1 MRLRINQIICT
12 GRITYKRKPEELN
25 FHRKKET
32 LFNNSLTITRFN
44 FTFNICKNIAFI
56 FNNNINR
63 LLKNCIS
70 KVTNEKI
77 SSLFVKVSNIQYSRK
92 INFNQTTLV
101 NTFLPLLQKT
111 STINQI
117 FITQEPKVPSLTTLD
132 TIFTLQNLTYLAFT
146 LKLLKNKATIKLQ
159 LSKEKKETH
168 LTLILMNFYEDAQ
181 KLVTFL
187 NDKHLVPLREH
198 YINMTSPVPQET
210 ITLNAAELKQ
220 TIIKALLSSINHHYS
235 LTALQT
241 KFNIPM
247 TRKYDEAELT
257 IMYHNYMSSAS
268 KKQEYISLLGCLFF
282 NNKQKF
288 QHFLKNFGTE
298 FLINIYLDEELLNY
312 EEKNPLDWLIQLNT
326 T

>member
-77 SSLFVKVSNIQYSRK
+77 SSIFVKVSNIQYSRK
-92 INFNQTTLV
+92 INFTQTTLV

-117 FITQEPKVPSLTTLD
+117 FITQEPNLPSLTTLD
-132 TIFTLQNLTYLAFT
+132 TIFTLHISCIHTKVT
-146 LKLLKNKATIKLQ
+146 
-159 LSKEKKETH
+159 KEQGNNQITVKQGKKRNSSDTH
-168 LTLILMNFYEDAQ
+168 SN
-181 KLVTFL
+181 
-187 NDKHLVPLREH
+187 
-198 YINMTSPVPQET
+198 
-210 ITLNAAELKQ
+210 
-220 TIIKALLSSINHHYS
+220 
-235 LTALQT
+235 
-241 KFNIPM
+241 
-247 TRKYDEAELT
+247 
-257 IMYHNYMSSAS
+257 
-268 KKQEYISLLGCLFF
+268 
-282 NNKQKF
+282 
-288 QHFLKNFGTE
+288 E
-298 FLINIYLDEELLNY
+298 FL
-312 EEKNPLDWLIQLNT
+312 
-326 T
+326 

>member
-77 SSLFVKVSNIQYSRK
+77 SLLFVKVSNIQYSRK
-92 INFNQTTLV
+92 INFTQTTLV

-117 FITQEPKVPSLTTLD
+117 FITQEPNLPSLTTLD
-132 TIFTLQNLTYLAFT
+132 TIFTLQNLSYLVFT

-168 LTLILMNFYEDAQ
+168 LTLILTNFYEDAQ

-187 NDKHLVPLREH
+187 NNKHLGT
-198 YINMTSPVPQET
+198 TS
-210 ITLNAAELKQ
+210 
-220 TIIKALLSSINHHYS
+220 
-235 LTALQT
+235 
-241 KFNIPM
+241 
-247 TRKYDEAELT
+247 
-257 IMYHNYMSSAS
+257 
-268 KKQEYISLLGCLFF
+268 
-282 NNKQKF
+282 
-288 QHFLKNFGTE
+288 
-298 FLINIYLDEELLNY
+298 
-312 EEKNPLDWLIQLNT
+312 
-326 T
+326 